1 MCVMPT
7 IRGNGLDIGYDVR
20 GAGPPVV
27 LLHGSTSA
35 GLLDYAAQL
44 PMFSKAFHTYLPD
57 ARGHGRTRWD
67 ASDGFTYGMLVED
80 ALAFVDEL
88 GLETFHLVGF
98 SMGAMTALQLASRQP
113 DRIRTLVVMGITT

>member
-1 MCVMPT
+1 MFAMPT
-7 IRGNGLDIGYDVR
+7 IRANGLDIGYDVR

-27 LLHGSTSA
+27 PLHGSTSA

-44 PMFSKAFHTYLPD
+44 PLLSKAFRAYLPD

-67 ASDGFTYGMLVED
+67 VSDGFTYGMLVD
-80 ALAFVDEL
+80 DTLAFVDEL
-88 GLETFHLVGF
+88 GLDTFHLVGF

-113 DRIRTLVVMGITT
+113 DRIRTLIVIG